1 MTDAIPGLRSF
12 WRAVAPG
19 FTPRSGARA
28 LSAAGEVAPE
38 LAGSYAD
45 AIVVKGS
52 REIRLKRSSASAA
65 SFIHLVRIVAA
76 AALAVPNR
84 TALID
89 ILQRHRHRA
98 IRYERNGPKK
108 HIFTRRVDSGLP
120 RCLRKC
126 SANSCKI
133 GGIFFSGSI
142 GTCHGGR
149 FSPSISRA
157 KAHAARADRIFETA

>member
-28 LSAAGEVAPE
+28 LSAAGEFAPE
-38 LAGSYAD
+38 LAGSYAG
-45 AIVVKGS
+45 AIVVIGS

-65 SFIHLVRIVAA
+65 SFINLVRIVAA
-76 AALAVPNR
+76 AALAAPNR

-98 IRYERNGPKK
+98 IRYERNGPKQA
-108 HIFTRRVDSGLP
+108 HLYPEGGLRVATVPTQVFSELLQDRWHLLQRFNRHLP
-120 RCLRKC
+120 WRKVL
-126 SANSCKI
+126 
-133 GGIFFSGSI
+133 
-142 GTCHGGR
+142 
-149 FSPSISRA
+149 A
-157 KAHAARADRIFETA
+157 K